1 MHCVRGLQGGNRTK
15 DDSLEPCEFFFTAR
29 MRELLLEQREHV
41 DALQMKHHKIIRWVF
56 PDSNGDPL
64 FRIVVDDGV
73 ETKRAPQYSKN
84 VGALHKRKSKVFSG
98 THSLRVTACVE
109 RDNAGLSIEDNKNA
123 GGWRA
128 TLLEGI

>member
-1 MHCVRGLQGGNRTK
+1 MHCVRGLQSGNRTK
-15 DDSLEPCEFFFTAR
+15 DDSLEPREFFFTAR

-41 DALQMKHHKIIRWVF
+41 DALQMKHRKIIRWVF

-64 FRIVVDDGV
+64 FRIAADDGV
-73 ETKRAPQYSKN
+73 EIKRAPIFKKCWRVAQ
-84 VGALHKRKSKVFSG
+84 RKSKVFSG

-123 GGWRA
+123 GG
-128 TLLEGI
+128 